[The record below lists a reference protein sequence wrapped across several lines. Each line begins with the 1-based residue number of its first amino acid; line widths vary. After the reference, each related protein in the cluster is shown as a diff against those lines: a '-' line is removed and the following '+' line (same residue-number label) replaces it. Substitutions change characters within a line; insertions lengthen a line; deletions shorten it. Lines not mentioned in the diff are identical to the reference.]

1 MILFLCNAL
10 NRQIYKEKV
19 NQTLPGAGE
28 KKKWEINTTGL
39 NFWGDKN
46 VLKLIVVMAP

>member
-19 NQTLPGAGE
+19 NQTARGWGE
-28 KKKWEINTTGL
+28 EEMGNKYYWFKFG
-39 NFWGDKN
+39 GDKN
-46 VLKLIVVMAP
+46 VLKLIVLMAP